1 MRIVVFVEHYPPY
14 MGSDKRIYELM
25 KRISKRQEVHFI
37 VFPAIRKLT
46 RINYERKF
54 NEGKGFKDNI
64 CPHYF
69 HLSGF
74 IMRIWRYNFYIGYV
88 ISFFPLLFSSIK
100 LISAIKPKVIVL
112 NYPSP
117 YTGLIGLLVGK
128 LLCIP
133 VILDFNDLI
142 AQYAIILANLSPENF
157 ISKLLIKI
165 QDIIAKYSTKIVVIT
180 SFIKLYC
187 AKRHINIDKITII
200 PNGIDLK
207 LFRSKDN
214 HFDNF
219 TNSKFTCACA
229 GHLEKRGIWNIIKQM
244 AILDDSIRYL
254 VIGAESFSQCP
265 GNIISLGYL
274 PPKKIPVILKK
285 TDCVLVPFPFN
296 EMTNAISPLK
306 LFEGMAAGRPVV
318 AANLAGIRDVIK
330 NGYNGI
336 LVNSEDPND
345 WLKAVKRIAQEKKLA
360 EEIAKNA
367 LEDVKKYDWEVLAKK
382 FEEVVYEVVKL

>member
-64 CPHYF
+64 YPHYF

-142 AQYAIILANLSPENF
+142 AQYAIIPVSYTHLTLP
-157 ISKLLIKI
+157 
-165 QDIIAKYSTKIVVIT
+165 
-180 SFIKLYC
+180 
-187 AKRHINIDKITII
+187 
-200 PNGIDLK
+200 
-207 LFRSKDN
+207 
-214 HFDNF
+214 
-219 TNSKFTCACA
+219 TN
-229 GHLEKRGIWNIIKQM
+229 R
-244 AILDDSIRYL
+244 
-254 VIGAESFSQCP
+254 
-265 GNIISLGYL
+265 
-274 PPKKIPVILKK
+274 
-285 TDCVLVPFPFN
+285 
-296 EMTNAISPLK
+296 
-306 LFEGMAAGRPVV
+306 
-318 AANLAGIRDVIK
+318 
-330 NGYNGI
+330 
-336 LVNSEDPND
+336 
-345 WLKAVKRIAQEKKLA
+345 
-360 EEIAKNA
+360 
-367 LEDVKKYDWEVLAKK
+367 EV
-382 FEEVVYEVVKL
+382 